1 MSTTTNEK
9 TESNLDNPWA
19 ARLASLTL
27 APAVGHRGLRMY
39 PLVGPDDAAVTYL
52 TLDQALMA
60 GTVMIGES
68 GAAGTV
74 PELNVINA
82 GGARVL
88 IVDGE
93 ELIGAK
99 QNRIVNTTVL
109 IEANTTALL
118 PVSCV
123 EQGRWNQESAAFRS
137 EATHYNSRGRQAKAD
152 EVSLSLLLGGRPA
165 ADQGRVWGDVS
176 AKLSRMAV
184 CSDTHALR
192 DLSRER
198 AEQIHTFQEAL
209 AVTVPDQVGAAFAI
223 GREIVGLDL
232 FNLSSTLQML
242 LPKLIGSYAL
252 DVLDERPTA
261 ASPPAAT
268 VEEWL
273 ETVRTAPHRTHPAVA
288 LGHDARLAGNG
299 LSGGALLVNNTVVH
313 LSAFRHTRTHSD
325 PGPGTS
331 RMARAS
337 TRLGM
342 S

>member
-1 MSTTTNEK
+1 MNTTTNEK
-9 TESNLDNPWA
+9 TEGNLDNPWA

-27 APAVGHRGLRMY
+27 APAIGHRGLQMY

-52 TLDQALMA
+52 TLDQALIA
-60 GTVMIGES
+60 GTVIIGES
-68 GAAGTV
+68 GAGSV

-152 EVSLSLLLGGRPA
+152 EVSLSLLVGGRPA
-165 ADQGRVWGDVS
+165 ADQGRVWGDVA

-184 CSDTHALR
+184 SSDTHALR

-209 AVTVPDQVGAAFAI
+209 AVRLPGQVGAAFAI

-252 DVLDERPTA
+252 DVLDERPT
-261 ASPPAAT
+261 STMPSAAT

-288 LGHDARLAGNG
+288 LGHDARLVGNG
-299 LSGGALLVNNTVVH
+299 LSGGALLMNSTVVH
-313 LSAFRHTRTHSD
+313 LSAFRHTRAHSE
-325 PGPGTS
+325 PGPATS
-331 RMARAS
+331 GMARAS

-342 S
+342 F